1 MKSRYKIWR
10 VCACGCCICGMV
22 WLKQGRDEECVFRG
36 TSLCKLLRDYLAW
49 KYRTCLL
56 VYLKSD
62 LPVAYKALG
71 LRQTRWLSA
80 AKPWRNAN
88 QQRINIHGAEE
99 SHTNKFPVFFTRT
112 WQHTIIPSDKASWN
126 IDEKREI
133 FQGPLKVLSCDT
145 FEHKEL
151 WMKHS
156 WMKECHLQGWR
167 PLCSNSTYQLAQF
180 TPVCWMTSVHV
191 GFYLCFYLIQSNYM
205 FFNKN
210 HVNVIN
216 WLFNRGHGLLERNNI
231 SPSSPYDTSTGD

>member
-1 MKSRYKIWR
+1 
-10 VCACGCCICGMV
+10 
-22 WLKQGRDEECVFRG
+22 
-36 TSLCKLLRDYLAW
+36 
-49 KYRTCLL
+49 
-56 VYLKSD
+56 
-62 LPVAYKALG
+62 
-71 LRQTRWLSA
+71 
-80 AKPWRNAN
+80 
-88 QQRINIHGAEE
+88 
-99 SHTNKFPVFFTRT
+99 
-112 WQHTIIPSDKASWN
+112 
-126 IDEKREI
+126 
-133 FQGPLKVLSCDT
+133 
-145 FEHKEL
+145 
-151 WMKHS
+151 MKHS